1 MLLLK
6 KSVWMIFIFLPLLA
20 GAQRLPYGLS
30 AKHYALSF
38 TPDLQK
44 AVFSGDETLD
54 VEVNKAGNEFTLNSA
69 ELEFQEA
76 TIIQDNK
83 TQVAKWSFA
92 PEKEQV
98 TLTVADPVEPGPATI
113 HIKYTGILN
122 DKLRGFYLA
131 RTKERNYATTQ
142 FENTDARRAFP
153 SLDEPAYKATFDIT
167 LIVNTGD
174 TAISNSVIA
183 SDTPGPVEGKHTI
196 KFATTPKMSTYLVAM
211 AVGDFECVEG
221 SADNTPIRVCGTPD
235 KKPLSAAA
243 LRYAT
248 EILKFYNQ
256 YYGIPY
262 PFGKL
267 DILGLPD
274 FEAGAMEN
282 TGAIF
287 YRESLLF
294 IDDKNSSVDSH
305 QAVFEVLA
313 HEMAHQWFGD
323 LVTMKWWDNIWLNE
337 GFATWMA
344 LKPSQALHP
353 EWNAM
358 LDAVHATDTALTLD
372 ALVNTHPI
380 RARAET
386 PEEINELFDPISYE
400 KASAVLRMVEAYVS
414 PDVFRRGVNVYLR
427 RFLYGNATAEDF
439 WSALSAASGRP
450 VDKIMPTFVDQ
461 AGEPLLTVKSACLN
475 PPAQKAPV
483 VRKGKR
489 SRRRGPIKPNPTTQ
503 VTVSQQR
510 FWANP
515 ADAPKNDQIW
525 MAPLCV
531 KSGAAKPFCQILSQK
546 EQTLPLAGC
555 SPWVFVNGS
564 AAGYYRTQYDKAD
577 LQKLIAVAGTEL
589 TTAERISLLR
599 DQAALVG
606 SGQQSMA
613 TYLDLISAMNGD
625 AQREIVESYL
635 PTLDYV
641 NSYVL
646 TGTDATSFRDWVRS
660 NFGPMMARIGWTPAA
675 NESAEVHTLR
685 GNLIHILGMIGED
698 PETIRQATSLA
709 QQYLKDP
716 NSVDPSIAK
725 DVLGVAARSGNEE
738 LFQQYVNA
746 MGRMRSPEQFYN
758 VGGALAEFRDPKIVE
773 KVMELAVSDEVRNQD
788 AAGLISRVLINS
800 DNQKTAWDWVKTHWP
815 AVEKKITMSSGT
827 EIVNSTR
834 KFCSAEMND
843 DVQQFFSEHKVP
855 SAERALKQSR
865 EDIEGCVK
873 RRPRLQTELE
883 QWLQQHAGASRTGG
897 E

>member
-54 VEVNKAGNEFTLNSA
+54 VEVNKADNEFTLNSA

-98 TLTVADPVEPGPATI
+98 TLTVADPLEPGPATI

-131 RTKERNYATTQ
+131 RTKARNYATTQ

-183 SDTPGPVEGKHTI
+183 SDTPGPGEGKHTI
-196 KFATTPKMSTYLVAM
+196 KFVTTPKMSTYLVAM

-221 SADNTPIRVCGTPD
+221 SADNIPIRVCGTPD

-243 LRYAT
+243 LRYAA

-267 DILGLPD
+267 DILGVPD

-282 TGAIF
+282 TAAIF

-323 LVTMKWWDNIWLNE
+323 LVTMKWWDNVWLNE

-358 LDAVHATDTALTLD
+358 LDAVQATDTALALD

-380 RARAET
+380 RAKAET

-400 KASAVLRMVEAYVS
+400 KAAAVLRMVEAYVS

-461 AGEPLLTVKSACLN
+461 AGEPLLTVKSSCTTPPVVKA
-475 PPAQKAPV
+475 PPA
-483 VRKGKR
+483 RKGKR
-489 SRRRGPIKPNPTTQ
+489 SRRRPIQPHPMTQ
-503 VTVSQQR
+503 VSVSQQR

-515 ADAPKNDQIW
+515 SDASKQEHTW
-525 MAPLCV
+525 MVPVCL
-531 KSGAAKPFCQILSQK
+531 KSGGAKPFCQILSLK
-546 EQTLPLAGC
+546 EQTLPLTGC
-555 SPWVFVNGS
+555 SPWVFVNGN

-577 LQKLIAVAGTEL
+577 LQKLIAIAGTEL

-613 TYLDLISAMNGD
+613 TYLDLISVMNGD
-625 AQREIVESYL
+625 AQHEIVESYL

-641 NSYVL
+641 NSYLL
-646 TGTDATSFRDWVRS
+646 TGADTAPFRAWVRS
-660 NFGPMMARIGWTPAA
+660 NFGPMMTRIGWTPAA

-685 GNLIHILGMIGED
+685 GNLIHILGTIGED

-716 NSVDPSIAK
+716 DSVDASIAK

-738 LFQQYVNA
+738 LFQQYENA
-746 MGRMRSPEQFYN
+746 MGHMRSPEQFYN

-788 AAGLISRVLINS
+788 AAGLISRLLINP
-800 DNQKTAWDWVKTHWP
+800 DNQKTAWEWVKAHWP
-815 AVEKKITMSSGT
+815 AVEKKITMSSGG
-827 EIVNSTR
+827 EIVGST
-834 KFCSAEMND
+834 KSFCSAELND
-843 DVQQFFSEHKVP
+843 DVQQFFTEHKVP

-883 QWLQQHAGASRTGG
+883 QWLQQHAGASRPGG
-897 E
+897 Q

>member
-1 MLLLK
+1 
-6 KSVWMIFIFLPLLA
+6 
-20 GAQRLPYGLS
+20 
-30 AKHYALSF
+30 
-38 TPDLQK
+38 
-44 AVFSGDETLD
+44 
-54 VEVNKAGNEFTLNSA
+54 
-69 ELEFQEA
+69 
-76 TIIQDNK
+76 
-83 TQVAKWSFA
+83 
-92 PEKEQV
+92 
-98 TLTVADPVEPGPATI
+98 
-113 HIKYTGILN
+113 
-122 DKLRGFYLA
+122 
-131 RTKERNYATTQ
+131 
-142 FENTDARRAFP
+142 
-153 SLDEPAYKATFDIT
+153 
-167 LIVNTGD
+167 
-174 TAISNSVIA
+174 
-183 SDTPGPVEGKHTI
+183 
-196 KFATTPKMSTYLVAM
+196 
-211 AVGDFECVEG
+211 
-221 SADNTPIRVCGTPD
+221 VCGTPD

-243 LRYAT
+243 LRYAA

-267 DILGLPD
+267 DIVGVPD

-358 LDAVHATDTALTLD
+358 LDAVQSTDTALTLD

-380 RARAET
+380 RAKAET

-400 KASAVLRMVEAYVS
+400 KAGAVLRMVEAYVS

-427 RFLYGNATAEDF
+427 KFLYGNATAEDF
-439 WSALSAASGRP
+439 WTSLSAASGRP

-461 AGEPLLTVKSACLN
+461 AGEPLLTVKSSCLN
-475 PPAQKAPV
+475 APAEKAPA

-489 SRRRGPIKPNPTTQ
+489 SRRRPIKPNPVTQ

-515 ADAPKNDQIW
+515 TDAPKKDQLW
-525 MAPLCV
+525 MAPVCV

-555 SPWVFVNGS
+555 SAWVFVNGS

-613 TYLDLISAMNGD
+613 TYLDLISAMNQD

-646 TGTDATSFRDWVRS
+646 AGTDATAFRAWVRS
-660 NFGPMMARIGWTPAA
+660 NFGPMMAKIGWTPGASENA
-675 NESAEVHTLR
+675 DTHMLR
-685 GNLIHILGMIGED
+685 GNMVHILGMVGED
-698 PETIRQATSLA
+698 PGMVRQATSVA

-716 NSVDPSIAK
+716 NSVDASVAK
-725 DVLGVAARSGNEE
+725 DVLAVAARFGNEE
-738 LFQQYVNA
+738 LFQQYVSA
-746 MGRMRSPEQFYN
+746 IGRMRSPEQFYN
-758 VGGALAEFRDPKIVE
+758 VAAALSDFRGPKIVE
-773 KVMELAVSDEVRNQD
+773 KVLELSVSDEVRNQD
-788 AAGLISRVLINS
+788 APHLIAAVLS
-800 DNQKTAWDWVKTHWP
+800 TPDNQETAWEWVKAHWP
-815 AVEKKITMSSGT
+815 AVEKKITMSSGP
-827 EIVNSTR
+827 EIVNATR
-834 KFCSAEMND
+834 KFCSAKDND
-843 DVQQFFSEHKVP
+843 DVQKFFSEHKVP
-855 SAERALKQSR
+855 SAERALKQSY
-865 EDIEGCVK
+865 EDIEGCVN
-873 RRPRLQTELE
+873 RRPRLQTELA
-883 QWLQQHAGASRTGG
+883 QWLQQHSGTSRAGSR
-897 E
+897 